1 MAPKAKRHPSSPPPN
16 SATAPATMTIKP
28 AAGPLIVKRDPLK
41 KLTTIPPMIA
51 VNNPIIGGKSDALAI
66 PKLKGKANKKTM
78 NPEAASEAKFS
89 FNPVRPS
96 LGNLVY
102 F

>member
-1 MAPKAKRHPSSPPPN
+1 
-16 SATAPATMTIKP
+16 
-28 AAGPLIVKRDPLK
+28 
-41 KLTTIPPMIA
+41 MIA

-96 LGNLVY
+96 LGKSSLFFIEMTLQSYEKYLFVNPVRQLY
-102 F
+102 LGQMTWFYE